1 MGDGAKRNKGVIL
14 CTDNFS
20 LKEIIL
26 LINIL
31 KIKFDIDCTI
41 HNDNNKHRI
50 FINKKSLNKIYVN
63 IKPYFD
69 NNFLYKIN

>member
-20 LKEIIL
+20 IKEIIL

-31 KIKFDIDCTI
+31 KIKFDLDCTI
-41 HNDNNKHRI
+41 HNDNKYNRI
-50 FINKKSLNKIYVN
+50 YINKNSLNKIYDK

-69 NNFLYKIN
+69 DTLLYKIK

>member
-41 HNDNNKHRI
+41 HNDNNKH
-50 FINKKSLNKIYVN
+50 
-63 IKPYFD
+63 
-69 NNFLYKIN
+69 